1 MYFPE
6 YKDVEDFKDGGFLR
20 SSGSNECLRF
30 KDVKDF
36 KDVGLS
42 QLKPVQH
49 LGWNAHV

>member
-20 SSGSNECLRF
+20 SSGSNERLRY

-42 QLKPVQH
+42 QLKLVYH
-49 LGWNAHV
+49 LGQNAHL